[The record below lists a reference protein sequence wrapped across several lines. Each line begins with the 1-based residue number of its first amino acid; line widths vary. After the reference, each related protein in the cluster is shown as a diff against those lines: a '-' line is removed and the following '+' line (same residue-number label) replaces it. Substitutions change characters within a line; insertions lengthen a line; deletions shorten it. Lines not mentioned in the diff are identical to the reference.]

1 MASRFSWQRLKVTGS
16 IQDDRTERD
25 HRTVAIWFLL
35 ARSVEQSSAMAGS
48 MAGPVPQMATVA
60 HTVDVGNAAI
70 TCRRHSPATRFKAT
84 MKRQPYTQK
93 KLRLI
98 RNRRTERGKA
108 TYDSHCANAYRAS
121 KAHQIYHRFSRQ
133 PPASSAVD
141 RRLKRLL
148 KLNRQLKIEL
158 HCRHMRAVHSAKAAA
173 RRAAK
178 INGKAGL

>member
-1 MASRFSWQRLKVTGS
+1 MGRKRGGGGATWRWTGGS
-16 IQDDRTERD
+16 ATWVEL
-25 HRTVAIWFLL
+25 V
-35 ARSVEQSSAMAGS
+35 RSVERSSATAES
-48 MAGPVPQMATVA
+48 TAVQEQQTAT
-60 HTVDVGNAAI
+60 DVHIAAVGIAAI